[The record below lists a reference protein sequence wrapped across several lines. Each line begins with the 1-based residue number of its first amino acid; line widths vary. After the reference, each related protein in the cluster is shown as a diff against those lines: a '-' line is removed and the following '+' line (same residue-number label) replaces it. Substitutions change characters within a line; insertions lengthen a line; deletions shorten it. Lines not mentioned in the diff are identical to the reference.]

1 MITREVARL
10 FASAGEY
17 DVAVMG
23 AGPGGIGAAV
33 AAARKGL
40 KTILIEQYGFAGG
53 AGTLCCVP
61 LYFGEGGLCYQ
72 GIQISGGLSDE
83 VVRRLDAKGKVCM
96 TTDSRTRYPDHT
108 PIKGR
113 ELTRHVISDVDSMR
127 VMYNELLNEA
137 GVECLFYSYLVDAV
151 VEDRRIVGAL
161 VGRIEGPGVV
171 WAKTFIDATGDALLV
186 HYAGGETREYS
197 DEYNMHKSLFFYMGN
212 VGPYDREYAEMHYK
226 ELFACEKTPKNV
238 LEIFLH
244 MQSKIPGVTQIAF
257 GKASGTPLTSA
268 GMTKMERD
276 LRAQQME
283 IADFMRREMPGFQN
297 AETVFTSIRVGVRF
311 GRGIVGVETL
321 TPELL
326 EQDSLPENR
335 VALIAR
341 SYGTSHSNKT
351 KFADDWARH
360 QDGLSGILHGTL
372 ISRSFSNVL
381 ACGRAIS
388 SHPALSATFRLM
400 PTCIQTGEAAGL
412 LAALAIRGGC
422 TPVGVE
428 YASLRR
434 EMDHCRFIL
443 D

>member
-1 MITREVARL
+1 MLTREIANH
-10 FASAGEY
+10 FSTIGEY

-53 AGTLCCVP
+53 VGTLCCCP
-61 LYFGEGGLCYQ
+61 IYFGNGGLCYK
-72 GIQISGGLSDE
+72 GRQISGGISDE
-83 VVRRLDAKGKVCM
+83 VIRRLDAKGKACM
-96 TTDSRTRYPDHT
+96 TTNDMVYYPDRQ
-108 PIKGR
+108 PIGGR
-113 ELTRHVISDVDSMR
+113 ELTRHVISDTDSMR
-127 VMYNELLNEA
+127 VVYNELLTEA

-151 VEDRRIVGAL
+151 VEDGRIAGAL

-171 WAKTFIDATGDALLV
+171 WAHTFVDGTGDALLV

-197 DEYNMHKSLFFYMGN
+197 DEYNMHKSLFFDMCN
-212 VGPYDREYAEMHYK
+212 VGPYDLEYAQKHYK
-226 ELFACEKTPKNV
+226 ELFDQGKTPANV
-238 LEIFLH
+238 LDHFMHTEERA
-244 MQSKIPGVTQIAF
+244 PGVTLVSF
-257 GKASGTPLTSA
+257 GKASGDALTSA
-268 GMTKMERD
+268 GMTQMDRD
-276 LRAQQME
+276 LRAQQLE

-326 EQDSLPENR
+326 EQDNLPENR
-335 VALIAR
+335 VTLIAR
-341 SYGTSHSNKT
+341 SYGTTHSNKK

-360 QDGLSGILHGTL
+360 QDGLSGVPHGTL

-400 PTCIQTGEAAGL
+400 PTCFQTGEAAGL

-422 TPVGVE
+422 TPAEVD
-428 YASLRR
+428 YSSLRR